1 MRSLLRST
9 EAFAGLVL
17 VSCALAAASATGCNA
32 LSGVN
37 DFVIEYEASADGTL
51 AEGASGGDS
60 ASQSEGGRIDAS
72 IDATVDAR
80 LDAPRDAM
88 DASTLDTS
96 FVDAAAGPGL
106 TLSTSAIDFGLANC
120 APPPPP
126 PTPPTTNN
134 MTAPP

>member
-32 LSGVN
+32 LSGGN
-37 DFVIEYEASADGTL
+37 DFVIEYEARADRAL
-51 AEGASGGDS
+51 DDGASRGDS
-60 ASQSEGGRIDAS
+60 ASQSERRRIDPS

-88 DASTLDTS
+88 DASTPHRS
-96 FVDAAAGPGL
+96 FRD
-106 TLSTSAIDFGLANC
+106 S
-120 APPPPP
+120 
-126 PTPPTTNN
+126 
-134 MTAPP
+134 

>member
-106 TLSTSAIDFGLANC
+106 TLSTTAIYSGLVNC
-120 APPPPP
+120 GARAPASN
-126 PTPPTTNN
+126 TLTINN
-134 MTAPP
+134 L